1 MRANIQVAAT
11 EEEWIHLAVK
21 TITNQAT
28 QAIQNR
34 GFFSLVLSG
43 GNTPKPVYQA
53 LASDYIQAMFDWSKW
68 FIFWGDERCVPPNDD
83 ESNFRMAKLA
93 FLDQTTIPQKNIHR
107 MMGEIDPINAAQLY
121 EEEINKFFLKKEKRF
136 DTILLGVGND
146 GHTASLF
153 PGVNALQEKKH
164 WVSISQHPDS
174 GMKRIT
180 LTYPAINQSRNIIFL
195 VKGSEK
201 SNVIAD
207 IINNPNNDPHYP
219 AKGITGK
226 ENPPEWI
233 IDTAAAGKLKI

>member
-1 MRANIQVAAT
+1 MLTASSSC
-11 EEEWIHLAVK
+11 
-21 TITNQAT
+21 
-28 QAIQNR
+28 
-34 GFFSLVLSG
+34 FF
-43 GNTPKPVYQA
+43 
-53 LASDYIQAMFDWSKW
+53 FDWSKW

-107 MMGEIDPINAAQLY
+107 MMGEIDPINAAHLY

-201 SNVIAD
+201 SKVIAD
-207 IINNPNNDPHYP
+207 IINNPNNDPYYP